1 MASLLRPLLI
11 LGLLAGPLRADNWPA
26 WRGPDGQGHSPER
39 DLPTHWSRTE
49 NVRWKTA
56 LSSEGNSS
64 PIVWG
69 DRVFVTQASEKVDW
83 PPVPNAG
90 GLASA
95 RKRSLLCFDR
105 GNGKLLWQRDTI
117 YEAKES
123 THPTNPFCSASPVT
137 DGERV
142 IASFGS
148 AGLVCYDLS
157 GKELWRRDLGKLEH
171 IWGNASSPILYK
183 DLVILWCGPGVRQFL
198 LAVRKSD
205 GGTVWEHS
213 EPGGAYGSDHNW
225 VGSWSTPIVARVGD
239 YDELILGVP
248 EKVKGFDPLTGEEL
262 WSCAGLGK
270 LVYTSPVISA
280 NGIVVAMSGFQ
291 GPDLAVRAGG
301 HGDVTKTHRLWQH
314 SAKIPQR
321 IGSPVIVGGHAYIL
335 NDNGVAQCIDLKTGE
350 DLWNQRRVSSGSTWG
365 SMMAA
370 GGRLYVTN
378 KAGETFILAA
388 SPTYELIAKNTLGET
403 VLSSMAVADGELFL
417 RTYKHLWCIGGRK

>member
-1 MASLLRPLLI
+1 MSSLLRSLLVV
-11 LGLLAGPLRADNWPA
+11 GLFAGPVTAANWPT
-26 WRGPDGQGHSPER
+26 WRGPDGQGHSPES
-39 DLPTHWSRTE
+39 DLPTHWSPADH
-49 NVRWKTA
+49 VRWKA
-56 LSSEGNSS
+56 PLPDIGNSS

-69 DRVFVTQASEKVDW
+69 DRVFLTQASDRVDW

-90 GLASA
+90 GPASA

-123 THPTNPFCSASPVT
+123 THPSNPFCSASPVT

-142 IASFGS
+142 VASFGS
-148 AGLVCYDLS
+148 AGLVCYDFA
-157 GKELWRRDLGKLEH
+157 GKELWRRDLGKFEH
-171 IWGNASSPILYK
+171 IWGNASSPIIYQ
-183 DLVILWCGPGVRQFL
+183 DLVILWCGPGARQIL
-198 LAVRKSD
+198 LAVHKSD
-205 GGTVWEHS
+205 GTTAWEHA

-225 VGSWSTPIVARVGD
+225 VGSWSTPIVAHVGD
-239 YDELILGVP
+239 HDELILSVP
-248 EKVKGFDPLTGEEL
+248 EKVKGFDPLTGKEL

-280 NGIVVAMSGFQ
+280 DGIVVAMSGFH

-301 HGDVTKTHRLWQH
+301 RGDVTKTHRLWQH
-314 SAKIPQR
+314 AQKIPQR

-335 NDNGVAQCIDLKTGE
+335 NDTGVAQCIELKTGQ
-350 DLWNQRRVSSGSTWG
+350 DLWNQRRVSNGSTWG
-365 SMMAA
+365 SIVAA

-378 KAGETFILAA
+378 RAGETFILAA
-388 SPTYELIAKNTLGET
+388 SPRYELIGKNTLGET
-403 VLSSMAVADGELFL
+403 VLSSMAVADGDLFL